1 MNDLNKVK
9 GFRVACNITQE
20 EMAKALGISDRTY
33 GKLEANPSNFTL
45 EQMNKYIAKINEV
58 NKTVVLADIFLD

>member
-1 MNDLNKVK
+1 MKERIYQLEKDVK
-9 GFRVACNITQE
+9 
-20 EMAKALGISDRTY
+20 
-33 GKLEANPSNFTL
+33 EARDNEKYAL

>member
-1 MNDLNKVK
+1 MNKVK
-9 GFRVACNITQE
+9 GFRVGCNITQV

-45 EQMNKYIAKINEV
+45 EQMNKFVGKLNEV
-58 NKTVVLADIFLD
+58 NPNLKVEDIFLD

>member
-1 MNDLNKVK
+1 
-9 GFRVACNITQE
+9 
-20 EMAKALGISDRTY
+20 MAKALGISDRTY